1 MTDDENGRG
10 DAEGIN
16 EGFEG
21 RTDAGTGGG
30 GRASAQAQGSE
41 GDEGAT
47 GEQGVAAGGEEER
60 RSNLGDWDPSR
71 QGGGGGE
78 VY

>member
-1 MTDDENGRG
+1 MADEENVGG
-10 DAEGIN
+10 NAEGIN

-21 RTDAGTGGG
+21 RMDAGGAREGQ
-30 GRASAQAQGSE
+30 ASAQAQGSE
-41 GDEGAT
+41 GYEGAS
-47 GEQGVAAGGEEER
+47 GEQSAEPGGGEQQ
-60 RSNLGDWDPSR
+60 SNLGDWDPSR